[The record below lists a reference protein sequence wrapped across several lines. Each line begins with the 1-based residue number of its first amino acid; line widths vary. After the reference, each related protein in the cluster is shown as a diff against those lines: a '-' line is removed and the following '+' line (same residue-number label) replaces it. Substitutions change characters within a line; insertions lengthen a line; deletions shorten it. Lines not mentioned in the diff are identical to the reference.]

1 MLFCVERLT
10 SFQCSRK
17 SGRQTEREGGK
28 EVGIEMQKAHRSAP
42 SPVLILACV
51 MGVGILWQT
60 ADNDGQGIIHVHGS
74 KDDLADNHVPASD
87 RSEHWDFIFEHRQKF
102 VRHYLRHAHKD
113 KFRLPSMKD
122 FLENGGAQMTDAG
135 GSNRNEAEELDLV
148 MGSSAKI
155 QESIAVTRCTST
167 QYAITAYYCGSK
179 VADNQDLG
187 KTNMIS
193 FGNLDSFEY
202 WLNRQELLRSGMASM
217 ALLAAKNG
225 ETHANRKNKRI
236 AEEVRKAH
244 RSVFRFGISSGEAAI
259 DHVWVIVGNPEGTF
273 TWHQSYIN
281 EYSCGKWMERSK
293 RAGFNPMNSTALRGR
308 VALLRILEKPKPA
321 WDQEADDAYFTLFDV
336 RINDRKERQAASN
349 YKHWDKAI
357 WSKGQVSYDL
367 ACEWPLQTHNSS
379 AKEL

>member
-1 MLFCVERLT
+1 
-10 SFQCSRK
+10 
-17 SGRQTEREGGK
+17 
-28 EVGIEMQKAHRSAP
+28 
-42 SPVLILACV
+42 
-51 MGVGILWQT
+51 
-60 ADNDGQGIIHVHGS
+60 
-74 KDDLADNHVPASD
+74 
-87 RSEHWDFIFEHRQKF
+87 
-102 VRHYLRHAHKD
+102 
-113 KFRLPSMKD
+113 
-122 FLENGGAQMTDAG
+122 
-135 GSNRNEAEELDLV
+135 
-148 MGSSAKI
+148 
-155 QESIAVTRCTST
+155 
-167 QYAITAYYCGSK
+167 
-179 VADNQDLG
+179 
-187 KTNMIS
+187 
-193 FGNLDSFEY
+193 
-202 WLNRQELLRSGMASM
+202 M